1 MSLAAPRESR
11 LLVYA
16 TALAALLLTLL
27 PLPRFLGIIRPPFLV
42 VVILYWSTMTP
53 RAGGIFIGFLAGL
66 ALDLLQGTQLGE
78 HALAL
83 SFVTYLAV
91 RLHLLTRA
99 KPIFEQSL
107 FALIALLLYETLLW
121 AIDGWSGHPLNS
133 PMRWLPA
140 MTGAAIWPI
149 VVGLLG
155 RTHTPR

>member
-1 MSLAAPRESR
+1 MSLLAPRESR
-11 LLVYA
+11 LLVYV
-16 TALAALLLTLL
+16 TALAGLLLTLL
-27 PLPRFLGIIRPPFLV
+27 PLPSFLGVIRPPFLV

-53 RAGGIFIGFLAGL
+53 RAGGILIGFLAGMT
-66 ALDLLQGTQLGE
+66 LDLLQGTQLGE

-133 PMRWLPA
+133 VLRWLPA
-140 MTGAAIWPI
+140 LTGAAIWP
-149 VVGLLG
+149 VTVGLLG

>member
-1 MSLAAPRESR
+1 MSLLAPRESR

-16 TALAALLLTLL
+16 TALAGLLLTLL
-27 PLPRFLGIIRPPFLV
+27 PLPGFLGVIRPPFLV

-53 RAGGIFIGFLAGL
+53 RAGGILIGFLAGMT
-66 ALDLLQGTQLGE
+66 LDLLQGTQLGE

-133 PMRWLPA
+133 VLRWLPA
-140 MTGAAIWPI
+140 LTGAAIWP
-149 VVGLLG
+149 VTVGLLG

>member
-1 MSLAAPRESR
+1 MSLLAPRESR
-11 LLVYA
+11 VLVYA
-16 TALAALLLTLL
+16 TALAGLLLTLL
-27 PLPRFLGIIRPPFLV
+27 PLPSFLGVIRPPFLV

-53 RAGGIFIGFLAGL
+53 RAGGILIGFLAGMT
-66 ALDLLQGTQLGE
+66 LDLLQGTQLGE

-133 PMRWLPA
+133 VLRWLPA
-140 MTGAAIWPI
+140 LTGAAIWP
-149 VVGLLG
+149 VTVGLLG

>member
-1 MSLAAPRESR
+1 MILAAPRESR
-11 LLVYA
+11 LLVYV
-16 TALAALLLTLL
+16 TAFIALLLTLL
-27 PLPRFLGIIRPPFLV
+27 PLAKYLAIIRPPFLV

-53 RAGGIFIGFLAGL
+53 RAGGILIGFLAGMT
-66 ALDLLQGTQLGE
+66 LDLLQGSQLGE

-121 AIDGWSGHPLNS
+121 AIDGWSGHPLSS
-133 PMRWLPA
+133 PLRWLPA
-140 MTGAAIWPI
+140 LTGAAIWPV

-155 RTHTPR
+155 RLHTPR

>member
-1 MSLAAPRESR
+1 MSLAGPRESR

-16 TALAALLLTLL
+16 TALAGLLLTLL
-27 PLPRFLGIIRPPFLV
+27 PLPKYLAFIRPPFLV
-42 VVILYWSTMTP
+42 LVILYWSTMTP
-53 RAGGIFIGFLAGL
+53 RAGGILIAFLAGMM
-66 ALDLLQGTQLGE
+66 LDLLQGSQLGE

-107 FALIALLLYETLLW
+107 FALIALLLYETVLW

-133 PMRWLPA
+133 PIRWLPA
-140 MTGAAIWPI
+140 LTGAAIWPV

>member
-1 MSLAAPRESR
+1 MTLAAPRESR
-11 LLVYA
+11 LLVYV
-16 TALAALLLTLL
+16 TVLAALLLTLL
-27 PLPRFLGIIRPPFLV
+27 PLPKYAAILRPPLVV

-53 RAGGIFIGFLAGL
+53 RAGGILIGFLAGMVI
-66 ALDLLQGTQLGE
+66 DLLQGTQLGE

-121 AIDGWSGHPLNS
+121 AIDGWSGHALNDW
-133 PMRWLPA
+133 MRWLPSL
-140 MTGAAIWPI
+140 TGAAIWPL

-155 RTHTPR
+155 RTHTAR